1 MEEKPST
8 ARLALKW
15 GLISGVIFMVYTTII
30 NVTGQFTNQVL
41 PWLSL
46 VISIAIIVMAMREY
60 RTLNSG
66 FMSYGEGVSLG
77 TLLSVI
83 SGLVSVTYN
92 LIYTTLIDPT
102 IRQQTLDKVREQ
114 MEERGMS
121 DDQVEQAIEMTQ
133 KFQSP
138 GMLFLFGIL
147 AAAFFG
153 LLISLIAAAFIRR
166 NKPPFLDIQN

>member
-15 GLISGVIFMVYTTII
+15 GLISGVIFMVYTTAI
-30 NVTGQFTNQVL
+30 NVTGQFTNTTL

-46 VISIAIIVMAMREY
+46 VISIVIVVMAMREY
-60 RTLNSG
+60 RALNG
-66 FMSYGEGVSLG
+66 DYMSYGEGVGLG
-77 TLLSVI
+77 TLLSV
-83 SGLVSVTYN
+83 VSAMVSFTYN
-92 LIYTTLIDPT
+92 FIYTTFIDPT

-114 MEERGMS
+114 MEERGMP
-121 DDQVEQAIEMTQ
+121 DDQIEQAMEMTE

-138 GMLFLFGIL
+138 GLQFLFGIL

-153 LLISLIAAAFIRR
+153 LIISLIVAAFLRR
-166 NKPPFLDIQN
+166 NKPDSGFPS